1 MRPAV
6 QGFLSLKTPTMASLN
21 KDFAL
26 KIFFEENGYDKNEK
40 KLGIT
45 HSCGLHAY
53 SGIVA
58 LDTGSL

>member
-40 KLGIT
+40 KTWDNTLVWIT
-45 HSCGLHAY
+45 RLQWYCGFRY
-53 SGIVA
+53 R
-58 LDTGSL
+58 